1 MSPEGETIELK
12 SKVKISPETPPEL
25 WLNRL
30 DLSIKETLKAQCV
43 EALGL
48 PQVNYHD
55 VNQLTLND
63 SFELNTSYNRVKT
76 AINPYAGP
84 QEFY

>member
-1 MSPEGETIELK
+1 MELK

-30 DLSIKETLKAQCV
+30 DLSIKETLKTQCV

-48 PQVNYHD
+48 P
-55 VNQLTLND
+55 
-63 SFELNTSYNRVKT
+63 
-76 AINPYAGP
+76 
-84 QEFY
+84 